1 MTEILAA
8 GGVLW
13 RPAPSRG
20 GLEIAVIHRPKYDDW
35 SLPKGKVDPGETLL
49 EAAVREVLEETGH
62 RGVVGVHLGMVSYL
76 KANRAGA
83 YRDKIV
89 HYWEMRE
96 AGGRF
101 TAGKEV
107 DDLRWVT
114 TGAAERL
121 VSYAMDVEIIGRFT
135 WSLAPARA

>member
-13 RPAPSRG
+13 RAAPSGG

-49 EAAVREVLEETGH
+49 QAAVREVLEETGH
-62 RGVVGVHLGMVSYL
+62 HVVVGMHLGMVSYL

-83 YRDKIV
+83 YRDKVV
-89 HYWEMRE
+89 HYWTMRE

-101 TAGKEV
+101 VAGDEV

-114 TGAAERL
+114 TGAAQRL
-121 VSYAMDVEIIGRFT
+121 VSYAMDLEIVGRFT
-135 WSLAPARA
+135 WALAPA